1 MRKVI
6 LLMFISFGLHS
17 CTNKVK
23 TIAPQKMKL
32 IMWDIITADEWLNNR
47 NIKDSTV
54 LFNKQNLSL
63 YNKIFALQQTTKDE
77 FYSSYTFYQKHPTL
91 MKVLLDSLASY
102 GIKKRD
108 SLTNHLGK

>member
-1 MRKVI
+1 
-6 LLMFISFGLHS
+6 MFISFGLHS
-17 CTNKVK
+17 CTSKVK

-47 NIKDSTV
+47 SIKDSTI

-63 YNKIFALQQTTKDE
+63 YNKIFALHQTTKDE
-77 FYSSYTFYQKHPTL
+77 FYSSYAFYQKHPTQ
-91 MKVLLDSLASY
+91 MKMLLDSLATY

-108 SLTNHLGK
+108 SLTTHLGK